1 MSFTKHDASLP
12 RPLSLLRKSKNGAV
26 ARALATLRRGPLD
39 FRGGRRRAG
48 TLLALVAIAL
58 VALAPPAGASDT
70 APLRIA
76 TEGAFPPFNTTDD
89 RGEPAGFEVELGR
102 ALCAAMHATCT
113 FTLQDWD
120 GMSAGLREQRY
131 DAVMSSMANTRERR
145 FRMSFS
151 KPYYL
156 APAAFIARRDAT
168 MPDTSPAGLKGKTIG
183 APGLTEH
190 AAYLEDLYK
199 GSEIRLFGTLEEAG
213 LDLLSGRLD
222 LVLGDKLALSRFLA
236 SREGACC
243 RFVANA
249 RYHPAYHGLGVAVA
263 LRRGDQALRERFDAA
278 IDAVIADGTYD
289 RIRAKHIPIDVRF
302 PGGGPWP

>member
-1 MSFTKHDASLP
+1 MM
-12 RPLSLLRKSKNGAV
+12 V
-26 ARALATLRRGPLD
+26 RRITRT
-39 FRGGRRRAG
+39 RGLHGTVV
-48 TLLALVAIAL
+48 TLLAAA
-58 VALAPPAGASDT
+58 AFLAMPGAPRTLAAQEGPA
-70 APLRIA
+70 LRIA
-76 TEGAFPPFNTTDD
+76 TEGAFPPFNLVDD
-89 RGEPAGFEVELGR
+89 KGEPAGFEVELGR
-102 ALCAAMHATCT
+102 ALCAAMKVSCT
-113 FTLQDWD
+113 FVLQDWE
-120 GMSAGLREQRY
+120 GMSEGLRAGRY

>member
-1 MSFTKHDASLP
+1 MRMIVCRITRGRVLPGALGALAASLLLLP
-12 RPLSLLRKSKNGAV
+12 APGALRPLAAQEQPV
-26 ARALATLRRGPLD
+26 
-39 FRGGRRRAG
+39 
-48 TLLALVAIAL
+48 
-58 VALAPPAGASDT
+58 
-70 APLRIA
+70 LRIA
-76 TEGAFPPFNTTDD
+76 TEGAFPPFNLVDD
-89 RGEPAGFEVELGR
+89 KGEPAGFEVDLGR
-102 ALCAAMHATCT
+102 ALCAAMKVSCT
-113 FTLQDWD
+113 FVLQEWE
-120 GMSAGLREQRY
+120 GMSEGLRAGRY

-156 APAAFIARRDAT
+156 APAAFIARRDAAF
-168 MPDTSPAGLKGKTIG
+168 PDTGPAALKDKTIG

-199 GSEIRLFGTLEEAG
+199 GSDIRLFGTLEEAG

-243 RFVANA
+243 QFVADA
-249 RYHPAYHGLGVAVA
+249 RYHPAYHGFGVAVA
-263 LRRGDQALRERFDAA
+263 LRRGDLTLRERFDAA

-289 RIRAKHIPIDVRF
+289 RIRARHLPVDVRF